1 MSPPPQGRKPGA
13 GLGHLFPNEEPKTAK
28 VPTLNSQSDPKILC
42 PACDGELLIIE
53 GEQPASTCRT
63 CVGTGS
69 VPQDVFDQYVND
81 HPNCPAAR
89 QLAAKRGSST

>member
-1 MSPPPQGRKPGA
+1 MPPPPQGRKPGA

-28 VPTLNSQSDPKILC
+28 VPTLASEPKILC
-42 PACDGELLIIE
+42 PACDGELHVIE

-63 CVGTGS
+63 CIGTGR
-69 VPQDVFDQYVND
+69 VPQDVFDQYVSD